1 MLALFFVFSIW
12 LKQRL
17 LIDMVNIKLNIDN
30 DYQYYYN
37 L

>member
-1 MLALFFVFSIW
+1 MLALFFVFLIR

-30 DYQYYYN
+30 DYQ
-37 L
+37 